1 MNYYVVDTTNGDS
14 LLFDTDKAKFQSF
27 IRKFKPELQG
37 QEIQETERKII
48 LLNNKYVFADEHI
61 EELKQKEV
69 ETLSVELKAKRD
81 AELNATDFYLMPDYP
96 ISEEDLRL
104 IQSYR
109 QALRDLPQQEDFP
122 YVEFPK
128 NPLES

>member
-1 MNYYVVDTTNGDS
+1 MNYYVLQNDEIA
-14 LLFDTDKAKFQSF
+14 LFDTNKSRLQKTVTKF
-27 IRKFKPELQG
+27 RPELKNCK
-37 QEIQETERKII
+37 IQETERKII
-48 LLNNKYVFADEHI
+48 YIDNNAVFADEHL
-61 EELKQKEV
+61 EEIKQKEV
-69 ETLSVELKAKRD
+69 EMLSSELKAKRD

-96 ISEEDLRL
+96 ISEEDLKL